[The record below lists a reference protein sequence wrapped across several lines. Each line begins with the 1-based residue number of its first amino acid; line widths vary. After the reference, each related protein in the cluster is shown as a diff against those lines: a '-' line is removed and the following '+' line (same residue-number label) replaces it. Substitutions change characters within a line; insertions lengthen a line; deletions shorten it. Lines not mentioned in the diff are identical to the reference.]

1 MLRSIAK
8 TVAVTVLAAGCL
20 LVPMARA
27 QGHPSYEA
35 SIPFAFYVSDTLLP
49 AGTYQITQPSQNM
62 LLFHDARGVAK
73 VYQLVFA
80 KQEAAAE
87 PSGQLTFTQY
97 GSSYF
102 LEEFSI
108 PDKSSEPHM
117 ASRCA
122 RGSLESRTA
131 KKFLAP
137 RNREVALNA
146 IPRR

>member
-1 MLRSIAK
+1 MLRSIAR

-62 LLFHDARGVAK
+62 LLFHNARGVAIAF
-73 VYQLVFA
+73 QPVFA
-80 KQEAAAE
+80 KQEASKT
-87 PSGQLTFTQY
+87 PSGQVTFTKY

-108 PDKSSEPHM
+108 PDNSSESHL
-117 ASRCA
+117 ASECVP
-122 RGSLESRTA
+122 GRTEKDAA
-131 KKFLAP
+131 KKHAGAI
-137 RNREVALNA
+137 RREVALNA
-146 IPRR
+146 IPQK

>member
-8 TVAVTVLAAGCL
+8 TLAVTVLAAGCS

-62 LLFHDARGVAK
+62 LLIHNARGVAM

-80 KQEAAAE
+80 KQEGATS
-87 PSGQLTFTQY
+87 PTGQVTFTKY

-108 PDKSSEPHM
+108 PGNSSESHL
-117 ASRCA
+117 ASECV
-122 RGSLESRTA
+122 RGRMEKSAA
-131 KKFLAP
+131 KKYAGAIS
-137 RNREVALNA
+137 REVALNA
-146 IPRR
+146 LPRR

>member
-35 SIPFAFYVSDTLLP
+35 SIPFSFYVSDTLLP
-49 AGTYQITQPSQNM
+49 AGTYQITHPSQNM
-62 LLFHDARGVAK
+62 LLFHNARGVAM

-80 KQEAAAE
+80 KQEAATA
-87 PSGQLTFTQY
+87 PTGQVTFTKY

-108 PDKSSEPHM
+108 PDGSSESHL
-117 ASRCA
+117 ASRCV
-122 RGSLESRTA
+122 RGRIERDT
-131 KKFLAP
+131 
-137 RNREVALNA
+137 
-146 IPRR
+146 